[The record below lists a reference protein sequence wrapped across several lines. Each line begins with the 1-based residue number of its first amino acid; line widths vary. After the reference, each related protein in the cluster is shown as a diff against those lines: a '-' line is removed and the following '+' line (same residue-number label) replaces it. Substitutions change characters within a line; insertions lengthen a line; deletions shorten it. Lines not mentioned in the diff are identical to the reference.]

1 MLCFPNCDAK
11 VRFIFE
17 CANLFAFFLKKNKW
31 NGVCFALFVRIID
44 LSQKKYQINCEK
56 IVLVNFNFYFSEI
69 CGVFFRRSVFFLVY
83 VLSNKFELLYETDK

>member
-17 CANLFAFFLKKNKW
+17 CANLFDFFLKKNDAAK
-31 NGVCFALFVRIID
+31 RILHC
-44 LSQKKYQINCEK
+44 LSELLIYLKKNRQFNCEK

-69 CGVFFRRSVFFLVY
+69 CGVFF
-83 VLSNKFELLYETDK
+83 

>member
-44 LSQKKYQINCEK
+44 LSQKNIKL
-56 IVLVNFNFYFSEI
+56 IV
-69 CGVFFRRSVFFLVY
+69 
-83 VLSNKFELLYETDK
+83 KKLY